1 MVKLRKL
8 RCNYG
13 ILILSIG
20 KKYLIIVRGVGMEA
34 ASHMVTLMTIINL
47 ILLGLGI
54 YTFVLFVKLAHR
66 GIKALDI
73 YLSEKN
79 KK

>member
-1 MVKLRKL
+1 MQGASNV
-8 RCNYG
+8 
-13 ILILSIG
+13 IT
-20 KKYLIIVRGVGMEA
+20 IV
-34 ASHMVTLMTIINL
+34 TIINL

-54 YTFVLFVKLAHR
+54 YSFVLFVKLAHR